1 MLIVLT
7 SLVGAASLLF
17 AFGGTNAGAL
27 GGRFVLTS
35 SFDFELGANIRL
47 IKAKTKTTT
56 IRVAVPTEGKTA
68 AMTEA
73 FLLLAGAFS
82 LVTACNFDFKAAVWL
97 GVLLRFNVAAAVA
110 FPGTARTGTL
120 HLVRR
125 CFCSQIKVSG
135 IPMLSETSSLSSS
148 PR

>member
-56 IRVAVPTEGKTA
+56 IRVAVTTEGKDRGYDRS
-68 AMTEA
+68 
-73 FLLLAGAFS
+73 LLTVGGRLLSCDSLQLRLQGGSLARCLVALQRGSSGCFS
-82 LVTACNFDFKAAVWL
+82 GNSAHRYIA
-97 GVLLRFNVAAAVA
+97 
-110 FPGTARTGTL
+110 P
-120 HLVRR
+120 
-125 CFCSQIKVSG
+125 CS
-135 IPMLSETSSLSSS
+135 
-148 PR
+148 